1 LQMWRKRLDGRIR
14 PGLSVLLRCRLTGG
28 GMGVLLRMHCI
39 VRMLAL
45 RGEVARVLLR
55 AGVGLHLLRRIGG
68 DLTRCER
75 PGLLSRM
82 LRGEATVHLFLR
94 GADEW

>member
-1 LQMWRKRLDGRIR
+1 
-14 PGLSVLLRCRLTGG
+14 
-28 GMGVLLRMHCI
+28 
-39 VRMLAL
+39 
-45 RGEVARVLLR
+45 
-55 AGVGLHLLRRIGG
+55 LLRRIGG